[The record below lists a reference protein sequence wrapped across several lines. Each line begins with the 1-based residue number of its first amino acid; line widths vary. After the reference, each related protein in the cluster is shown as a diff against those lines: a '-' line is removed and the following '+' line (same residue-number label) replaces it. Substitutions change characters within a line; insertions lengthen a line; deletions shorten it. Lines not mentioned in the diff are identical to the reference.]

1 VKLTDDELRRL
12 KHDAPRY
19 HDSKPESFGAYLTR
33 ERFNGIIDELL
44 AARRV
49 IAVVSLLREDDCHEN
64 VDNVLMSFD
73 DYEKVTR

>member
-12 KHDAPRY
+12 RLDAPPQPMNP
-19 HDSKPESFGAYLTR
+19 PESFGGYLTR
-33 ERFNGIIDELL
+33 ERFNSIIDELL

-49 IAVVSLLREDDCHEN
+49 VEAAHLHLIAAVSTQKIIDAI
-64 VDNVLMSFD
+64 V